1 MEDAK
6 FPFTFL
12 CGFVKIKISFDLKMG
27 SVLMKEMKEKKQ
39 KKSGAAVAV
48 LRFIP
53 LLIFALLVILFQL
66 DLLLAAPIAT
76 FAAILVYMLTKSVGF
91 QEAFEEG
98 LKAARHIT
106 LIFFILMFAYGVAEC
121 FMASG
126 VGAALINLALRL
138 GVTAR
143 TIAPV
148 AILVTCLLSV
158 ATGTSWGTFA
168 ACAPI
173 FLWLNHLVGG
183 DVLLTVCAIAGGA
196 CFGDNIGMI
205 SDVTVLSCGMQD
217 VRIIDRVKHQS
228 VWSILCLLIA
238 GVLFFLAGLRL
249 PNVQGDVVQ
258 AIAQIPESAYAA
270 LAQERPSAL
279 LLLSQV
285 QQGVPLY
292 MVIPLLIVIVMAF
305 CGIHTLLCLGAGMVF
320 SLLLGLLAGTMTL
333 DAWLHDLLLKGF
345 GDAGS
350 WSVVMMM
357 WVAAFGGIMNA
368 MNAFDPLAKLV
379 VRISRNVQQLMGW
392 CGVLCLLGN
401 MALAD
406 EAAQVATIS
415 PIVRDITE
423 KNVEC
428 TDESDAYRLRLRL
441 ATFTSSMGIYGSE
454 LVPWHCFPVFFAS
467 IANAV
472 YPMYHFTTFD
482 IIRHN
487 YMSFL
492 VVGSL
497 LLLTFTGW
505 DRFIPLF
512 ALPNKERVR
521 LKKKP

>member
-1 MEDAK
+1 MDE
-6 FPFTFL
+6 T
-12 CGFVKIKISFDLKMG
+12 
-27 SVLMKEMKEKKQ
+27 KQ
-39 KKSGAAVAV
+39 KRMAGFIAAVKF
-48 LRFIP
+48 LP
-53 LLIFALLVILFQL
+53 LIAFALLVIVCKL
-66 DLLLAAPIAT
+66 DLLLAAPLAT
-76 FAAILVYMLTKSVGF
+76 FAALLVYMLTKRVRF
-91 QEAFEEG
+91 DEAFEQG
-98 LKAARHIT
+98 LAAARNIT

-126 VGAALINLALRL
+126 VGAALINLALEM

-148 AILVTCLLSV
+148 ALLVTCLLSV

-173 FLWLNHLVGG
+173 FLWLNHLVDG
-183 DVLLTVCAIAGGA
+183 DILLTVCAIAGGA

-217 VRIIDRVKHQS
+217 VKIIDRVKHQS
-228 VWSILCLLIA
+228 VWSVICLILA
-238 GVLFFLAGLRL
+238 GVLFFLASLSL
-249 PNVQGDVVQ
+249 PNMQGNVTQ

-270 LAQERPSAL
+270 LQEQRPSAL
-279 LLLSQV
+279 LLLQQV
-285 QQGVPLY
+285 EQGVPYY
-292 MVIPLLIVIVMAF
+292 MIVPLLLVIVLAF
-305 CGIHTLLCLGAGMVF
+305 AGMHTLLCLGVGMLS
-320 SLLLGLLAGTMTL
+320 SLLFGLLAGTVTL
-333 DAWLHDLLLKGF
+333 DVWLHDLLLKGF
-345 GDAGS
+345 ADAGS

-368 MNAFDPLAKLV
+368 MNAFDPLARLV

-401 MALAD
+401 VALAD

-428 TDESDAYRLRLRL
+428 KTEADAYRLRLRL
-441 ATFTSSMGIYGSE
+441 ATFTSTMGIYGSE

-472 YPMYHFTTFD
+472 YPMYRFSTFD

-505 DRFIPLF
+505 DRFVPLF
-512 ALPNKERVR
+512 ALPDGAHAR
-521 LKKKP
+521 LKKTAGEE